1 MDNKQINR
9 IEKMEAN
16 LDEARLAVDKLAEAL
31 SGYEEI
37 QDKYYELTNYY
48 GSVQWMDDYES
59 DEEGEL
65 PADLK
70 RGVLSEDTVYNL
82 ISDHNNLMI
91 RLHKAVLRSLED
103 E

>member
-1 MDNKQINR
+1 MKNT
-9 IEKMEAN
+9 
-16 LDEARLAVDKLAEAL
+16 RLAVEKLSEAV

-37 QDKYYELTNYY
+37 QDKYYELANYY

-70 RGVLSEDTVYNL
+70 RDVLSEDAVYNL

>member
-1 MDNKQINR
+1 MECSWYLPVELRQWWSNNSACADMDKKQIKR

-37 QDKYYELTNYY
+37 QDKYYELANYY

-70 RGVLSEDTVYNL
+70 RGVL
-82 ISDHNNLMI
+82 
-91 RLHKAVLRSLED
+91 
-103 E
+103 

>member
-1 MDNKQINR
+1 MDKKQIKR

-16 LDEARLAVDKLAEAL
+16 LDEARFAVDKLAEAL

-37 QDKYYELTNYY
+37 QDKYYELANYY

-70 RGVLSEDTVYNL
+70 RGVLSEDAVYNL

-91 RLHKAVLRSLED
+91 RLQKAVLRSLED

>member
-1 MDNKQINR
+1 MKNT
-9 IEKMEAN
+9 
-16 LDEARLAVDKLAEAL
+16 RLAVEKLAEAV

-37 QDKYYELTNYY
+37 QDKYYELANYY

-70 RGVLSEDTVYNL
+70 RDVLSEDAVYNL